1 MSTPEELQAEFFEK
15 LKKFDLKFPVAT
27 LTRETGYSKGSVS
40 QYVSGKKAPSEGFMR
55 KFNELYD
62 SDRIIYD
69 TEDGN
74 PEKLAVKDE
83 GVPYKSLSD
92 KDISVQAILTLARTN
107 EKFADA
113 AIIQAEKDK
122 LQAQSQANITQSNLE
137 LTALIKRFADS
148 ALESAPV
155 SQPMIVDLLGLIAE
169 VASGKTWHSKD
180 EALAALNK
188 RLFDTKG
195 LKKQGDILRG

>member
-1 MSTPEELQAEFFEK
+1 
-15 LKKFDLKFPVAT
+15 
-27 LTRETGYSKGSVS
+27 
-40 QYVSGKKAPSEGFMR
+40 MR